1 MTIKQTDKAVLTQRC
16 ACVCVMITRPKDV
29 MKRHLAEGF
38 FFFFYSKRHQSLH
51 LNAVAAASA

>member
-1 MTIKQTDKAVLTQRC
+1 MC
-16 ACVCVMITRPKDV
+16 ACVMITRPKDV